1 MRRLKRRAAGVLLAL
16 GLIAAPAPGGAA
28 EQVPELAERA
38 EWQRLLT
45 QRIAR
50 AYCQAGLG
58 VAPAASGQELLE
70 SVALFDLQLT
80 KLKQSPLQERERAAL
95 AAVEQS
101 WAPFR
106 AATLRRFTREGCDS
120 VSRRSEELLRLTAD
134 LARELSGRSGAH
146 GAGTPAAMAARQ
158 RVLAQKLARLYMVR
172 AWGLDSVAL
181 GEEIASARNEF
192 SGALAKLQ
200 EAPGNAAAV
209 SLRLEQV
216 ALQWVWLEAALEQ
229 EGPADYGLV
238 VADSSD
244 AITRGMGAVTR
255 LYQGKPDAAS
265 PPLPGLARS
274 GYRPA
279 TGGAILARSP

>member
-1 MRRLKRRAAGVLLAL
+1 MRRFRRRAAGVLLAV

-38 EWQRLLT
+38 ELQRLLT

-50 AYCQAGLG
+50 AYCQAGVG
-58 VAPAASGQELLE
+58 VAPAGSGQELLE

-95 AAVEQS
+95 VAVEQS
-101 WAPFR
+101 WAPLR

-120 VSRRSEELLRLTAD
+120 ASRRSEELLRLSAD

-158 RVLAQKLARLYMVR
+158 QVLAQKLARLYMVR

-181 GEEIASARNEF
+181 REEIASARNEF
-192 SGALAKLQ
+192 SGALAKLR

-209 SLRLEQV
+209 RLRLEEV
-216 ALQWVWLEAALEQ
+216 ALQWVWLETALEQ

-238 VADSSD
+238 VADASD
-244 AITRGMGAVTR
+244 AITRGMEAVTR
-255 LYQGKPDAAS
+255 LYQRRAD
-265 PPLPGLARS
+265 
-274 GYRPA
+274 
-279 TGGAILARSP
+279 TGQQPVVRLE